1 MTGTPPSRKSA
12 YVALFVLMLSYLLSY
27 VDRTAL
33 GVLQEPIKQELGLS
47 DWQLGLLSGPAFALL
62 YSIVG
67 LPLARLSEHR
77 NRSVIL
83 AACLVLWSVMT
94 MVCGLARTYAQMLL
108 ARVGISI
115 GEAGGTPAAH
125 SLIADLFPSKARGRA
140 LAFYSF
146 GAPAGAFLGA
156 VTAGWLAHHYGWR
169 TAFIMLGPPGFVL
182 AIAVIWLVPQLQR
195 GRLDVNA
202 GQAQDDAPPPP
213 FSGVLK
219 LFFSNPVL
227 RHSAAGAALIV
238 LVGYGIASFLPSF
251 LIRRYGLDI
260 GAAGLI
266 SGLVNGAGAGVGTLA
281 SGFAVDR
288 YGVRNPRFYSW
299 LPAVMVTTAAPCF
312 ILGFLS
318 STLAVA
324 VPLLMIATLAI
335 FTYLAPTFAQ
345 MHNMIDARMRATA
358 SSIMYLI
365 MNLIGLGIGPPLIG
379 LISDYMTRVALTRA
393 AGSGPVPRCVEA
405 AASLPVCQHAAG
417 IGITYALVVIS
428 MILFWAAAHFWIAG
442 YHIGRRRRAVE
453 LPT

>member
-1 MTGTPPSRKSA
+1 MTGTSPSRKSA

-108 ARVGISI
+108 ARVGVSI

-125 SLIADLFPSKARGRA
+125 SLIADLFPSKERGRA

-213 FSGVLK
+213 FSAVLK
-219 LFFSNPVL
+219 VFFSNPVL

-260 GAAGLI
+260 GAVGLI
-266 SGLVNGAGAGVGTLA
+266 SGLVNGVGAGVGTLA
-281 SGFAVDR
+281 SGFAADR
-288 YGVRNPRFYSW
+288 FGARNVRFYSW
-299 LPAVMVTTAAPCF
+299 LPAIMVTAAAPCF

-379 LISDYMTRVALTRA
+379 LISDYMTRVALTQA
-393 AGSGPVPRCVEA
+393 AGSGLVPRCVGA
-405 AASLPVCQHAAG
+405 VASLPVCQHAAG

-428 MILFWAAAHFWIAG
+428 LILFWAAAHFWIAG
-442 YHIGRRRRAVE
+442 YHVGRRRHAVE
-453 LPT
+453 